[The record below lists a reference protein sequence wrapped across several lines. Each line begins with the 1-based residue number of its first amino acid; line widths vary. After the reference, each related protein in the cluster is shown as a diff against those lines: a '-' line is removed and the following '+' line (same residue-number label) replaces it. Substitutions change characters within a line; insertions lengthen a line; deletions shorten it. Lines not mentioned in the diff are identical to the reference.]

1 MSNTPM
7 RPAVAGPLE
16 PSVGRLVDEG
26 TKGRRMNLRCK
37 WVGRWSGE
45 ERQLRLF
52 RVMWES
58 FGRGPDPVA
67 RYSHKV
73 SVSIKHWLPWVTVRR
88 SAGGL
93 YV

>member
-1 MSNTPM
+1 
-7 RPAVAGPLE
+7 
-16 PSVGRLVDEG
+16 
-26 TKGRRMNLRCK
+26 MNLRFK
-37 WVGRWSGE
+37 WVGRWSNQ

-88 SAGGL
+88 TSGGL